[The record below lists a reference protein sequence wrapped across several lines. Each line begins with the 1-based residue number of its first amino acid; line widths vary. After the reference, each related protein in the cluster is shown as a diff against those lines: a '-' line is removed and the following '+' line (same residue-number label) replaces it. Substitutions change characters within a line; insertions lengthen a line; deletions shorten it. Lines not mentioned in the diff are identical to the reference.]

1 VHGLSPGGYV
11 GVCVGGVVKGEKKEV
26 LAIVT
31 FLPFLLF
38 LEGRGVFPLLINGGV
53 ESACG

>member
-1 VHGLSPGGYV
+1 VCGG
-11 GVCVGGVVKGEKKEV
+11 GVGGKKRG